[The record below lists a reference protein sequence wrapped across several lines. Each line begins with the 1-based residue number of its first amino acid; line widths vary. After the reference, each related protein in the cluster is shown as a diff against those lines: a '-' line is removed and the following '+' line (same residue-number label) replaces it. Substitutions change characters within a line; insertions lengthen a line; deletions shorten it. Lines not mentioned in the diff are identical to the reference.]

1 MRTNLQPRHR
11 PLIVALLGC
20 SLLAVLLCASATA
33 LAAGTTTLTFKE
45 GGKGESFAY
54 VDNAPKTQFEHGNPK
69 LISAGDELV
78 LKTPLSSSGK
88 RIGRLQATCTATK
101 TSPSFAGADFMCQG
115 TFIFGKS
122 TLVGSALIIGNKT
135 EGAITGGTGIYV
147 GARGTVVTHG
157 KTTTIILAE

>member
-1 MRTNLQPRHR
+1 MS
-11 PLIVALLGC
+11 G
-20 SLLAVLLCASATA
+20 SASA
-33 LAAGTTTLTFKE
+33 LAAGTTTITFKE

-54 VDNAPKTQFEHGNPK
+54 VDNAPKTTFKHGNPK

-78 LKTPLSSSGK
+78 LQTPLSAGGK

-101 TSPSFAGADFMCQG
+101 TSKSFAGADFMCQG

-135 EGAITGGTGIYV
+135 EGAITGGTGIYTN
-147 GARGTVVTHG
+147 AHGTVVTHD
-157 KTTTIILAE
+157 KTTTITLAAE

>member
-1 MRTNLQPRHR
+1 
-11 PLIVALLGC
+11 LIVALLGC
-20 SLLAVLLCASATA
+20 SLVALPLCVSATA

-54 VDNAPKTQFEHGNPK
+54 VDNAPKAQFEHGNPE

-78 LKTPLSSSGK
+78 LQTPLSSGGR

-101 TSPSFAGADFMCQG
+101 TSPSSAGTDFMCQG

-122 TLVGSALIIGNKT
+122 TMVGSALIIGKKT
-135 EGAITGGTGIYV
+135 EGAITGGTGIYA
-147 GARGTVVTHG
+147 GAQGTIVTHG
-157 KTTTIILAE
+157 KTTTITLTE